1 MNWKK
6 PTSAPYWPRPELW
19 TRRPK
24 RWASMLRPCI
34 ANASSTTCEQH
45 PMKLA
50 MKLRTRLFLSI
61 SALITVALLGLLL
74 GLVSVMQMAKS
85 QEALIKHNFVTLDL
99 GLKLRQNLGDQLVMM
114 LNEQPDRNA
123 LQQAQ
128 EQFRELL
135 AQGVEH
141 DAQNSIDTGF
151 DQARVDYQQFLQTYQ
166 QNRDGAPSLRD
177 DAALSDSFNKLRNGL
192 LAAHKQ
198 ALTNINEAESNSR
211 ERALWVAALLGLVG
225 IAVLGIGF
233 ITAHGIARRFGAPIE
248 ALAKAADN
256 IGQGNFEVT
265 LPISS
270 AAEMNLLTRRFGI
283 MAEALRQHQATNI
296 DELLAGQQRLQA
308 VLDSIDDG
316 LLMIDRQGRLE
327 HLNPVAQRQLGWDED
342 RLGQGLGEAL
352 QRPELDEQLYLTLR
366 GGTLDRAPDD
376 LSVEVDGETRLL
388 TYSLTPVS
396 HTKGHILGAVMV
408 LHDVTEQ
415 RAFERVRS
423 EFVLRASHE
432 LRTPVTGMHMA
443 FGLLQERVHFPTESR
458 EADLLN
464 TVNEEMQRLM
474 QLINDLLNFSRYQNG
489 LQKLTLG
496 PCDVSEMLN
505 NARQRFADQAEEQNI
520 VIVVEIQE
528 PLPHLHADHTQL
540 DRVLDNLLDNALR
553 HTPQN
558 GLIRLQARRHGERVI
573 ISVEDNG
580 EGIAYGQ
587 QGRIFEPFVQVGR
600 KKGGAG
606 LGLAL
611 CKEIVQLHGGRMG
624 VYSRPTQG
632 TQFYMALPL

>member
-1 MNWKK
+1 
-6 PTSAPYWPRPELW
+6 
-19 TRRPK
+19 
-24 RWASMLRPCI
+24 
-34 ANASSTTCEQH
+34 
-45 PMKLA
+45 MKLA

-74 GLVSVMQMAKS
+74 GLVSVMQMAKT
-85 QEALIKHNFVTLDL
+85 QEALIRNNFITLDL
-99 GLKLRQNLGDQLVMM
+99 GLKLRQTLGDQLLIM
-114 LNEQPDRNA
+114 LNHNPDRTA
-123 LQQAQ
+123 LDDSRQ
-128 EQFRELL
+128 EYLALL
-135 AQGVEH
+135 EQGIEH
-141 DAQNSIDTGF
+141 ERQNNVRNGF
-151 DQARVDYQQFLQTYQ
+151 TQARDDYQRFFEAFE
-166 QNRDGAPSLRD
+166 RADGSSAGVNGNTELTHR
-177 DAALSDSFNKLRNGL
+177 FNTLRNGL
-192 LAAHKQ
+192 IGEHKQ
-198 ALTNINEAESNSR
+198 ALDNINDIEHQARN
-211 ERALWVAALLGLVG
+211 RALLIAGLLGLVG
-225 IAVLGIGF
+225 LAVLIIGF
-233 ITAHGIARRFGAPIE
+233 ITAHGIARRFGGPIE

-256 IGQGNFEVT
+256 IGQGNFDVT
-265 LPISS
+265 LPLSA

-283 MAEALRQHQATNI
+283 MAQALREHQATNI
-296 DELLAGQQRLQA
+296 DELLAGQQRLQS

-316 LLMIDRQGRLE
+316 LLMIDRQGHLE
-327 HLNPVAQRQLGWDED
+327 HLNPVAQRQLGWDDEC
-342 RLGQGLGEAL
+342 LGQGLGSAL
-352 QRPELDEQLYLTLR
+352 QRPELDEQLQLVLR
-366 GGTLDRAPDD
+366 GGTLERAPED
-376 LSVEVDGETRLL
+376 LSVEVDGESRLL

-396 HTKGHILGAVMV
+396 HPQGHILGAVMV

-443 FGLLQERVHFPTESR
+443 FGLLQERLRFPEESR

-489 LQKLTLG
+489 LQKLTLV
-496 PCDVSEMLN
+496 PCTLEELLEQ
-505 NARQRFADQAEEQNI
+505 ARNRFIGAATAQGIELRVELQA
-520 VIVVEIQE
+520 
-528 PLPHLHADHTQL
+528 PLPRLHADRMQL
-540 DRVLDNLLDNALR
+540 ERVLDNLIDNALR
-553 HTPQN
+553 HTAKG

-624 VYSRPTQG
+624 VYSRPGQG
-632 TQFYMALPL
+632 TQFYLALPL

>member
-1 MNWKK
+1 
-6 PTSAPYWPRPELW
+6 
-19 TRRPK
+19 
-24 RWASMLRPCI
+24 
-34 ANASSTTCEQH
+34 
-45 PMKLA
+45 

-74 GLVSVMQMAKS
+74 GLVSVMQMART
-85 QEALIKHNFVTLDL
+85 QESLIQHNFAILDL
-99 GLKLRQNLGDQLVMM
+99 GLKLRQNLGDQLVLMTGA
-114 LNEQPDRNA
+114 NRD
-123 LQQAQ
+123 QAELERIQ
-128 EQFRELL
+128 SQFEELL
-135 AQGVEH
+135 EEGSVQ
-141 DAQNSIDTGF
+141 DTQQNVRNGFEKTKGDYRQFIDTWKQYGN
-151 DQARVDYQQFLQTYQ
+151 DARGIRGVPQ
-166 QNRDGAPSLRD
+166 
-177 DAALSDSFNKLRNGL
+177 LSDSFDNLRNGL
-192 LAAHKQ
+192 LAVHRK
-198 ALTNINEAESNSR
+198 ALENISSAEINSR
-211 ERALWVAALLGLVG
+211 DRALWIAGLLGLVG
-225 IAVLGIGF
+225 LAVLCIGF
-233 ITAHGIARRFGAPIE
+233 VTAHGIARRFGAPIE
-248 ALAKAADN
+248 ALAKAADR
-256 IGQGNFEVT
+256 IGEGDYEVT

-316 LLMIDRQGRLE
+316 LLMIDRQGHLE
-327 HLNPVAQRQLGWDED
+327 HLNPVAQRQLGWDES
-342 RLGQGLGEAL
+342 RLGQSLGDAL
-352 QRPELDEQLYLTLR
+352 GRPELDEQLHLVLR
-366 GGTLDRAPDD
+366 GGTLERAPED
-376 LSVEVDGETRLL
+376 LAIEIDGESRLL
-388 TYSLTPVS
+388 TYSMTPVS

-443 FGLLQERVHFPTESR
+443 FGLLQERLHFAPETR

-464 TVNEEMQRLM
+464 TVTEEMQRLM

-489 LQKLTLG
+489 LQKLKLAPCSIETLLEEARARFE
-496 PCDVSEMLN
+496 DKALEQDIVLML
-505 NARQRFADQAEEQNI
+505 DM
-520 VIVVEIQE
+520 QE
-528 PLPHLHADHTQL
+528 PMPRLHADQSQL
-540 DRVLDNLLDNALR
+540 ERVLDNLLDNALR

-558 GLIRLQARRHGERVI
+558 GLIRLQARRHGERAI

-624 VYSRPTQG
+624 VYSRPGQG

>member
-1 MNWKK
+1 
-6 PTSAPYWPRPELW
+6 
-19 TRRPK
+19 
-24 RWASMLRPCI
+24 
-34 ANASSTTCEQH
+34 
-45 PMKLA
+45 MKLA

-74 GLVSVMQMAKS
+74 GLVSVMQMANT
-85 QEALIKHNFVTLDL
+85 QEQAVRSNFILLDL
-99 GLKLRQNLGDQLVMM
+99 GLKLRQTLGDQLMIM
-114 LNEQPDRNA
+114 LEDQPDLSA
-123 LQQAQ
+123 LEGSKQQYF
-128 EQFRELL
+128 ELLEKGITHEREL
-135 AQGVEH
+135 
-141 DAQNSIDTGF
+141 
-151 DQARVDYQQFLQTYQ
+151 DY
-166 QNRDGAPSLRD
+166 S
-177 DAALSDSFNKLRNGL
+177 
-192 LAAHKQ
+192 
-198 ALTNINEAESNSR
+198 SNSFSKAKADYIEFIDAFTASHQQSTQLTSFKDLTGKFNVLRHGLIEGYRHALDNIDKTQTRAR
-211 ERALWVAALLGLVG
+211 ERALLIAGLLGLVG
-225 IAVLGIGF
+225 LAVLIIGF
-233 ITAHGIARRFGAPIE
+233 VTAHGIARRFGEPIE
-248 ALAKAADN
+248 ALAAAADD

-270 AAEMNLLTRRFGI
+270 AIELNLLTRRFGI
-283 MAEALRQHQATNI
+283 MAQALREHQATNV

-327 HLNPVAQRQLGWDED
+327 HLNPVAQRQLGWDEQ
-342 RLGQGLGEAL
+342 RLGRGLGEAL
-352 QRPELDEQLYLTLR
+352 GRLELDQELHLVLR
-366 GGTLDRAPDD
+366 GGTLERAPDD
-376 LSVEVDGETRLL
+376 LSIEVDGESRLL

-396 HTKGHILGAVMV
+396 HTQGHILGAVMV

-443 FGLLQERVHFPTESR
+443 FGLLQERMHFAEDSR

-489 LQKLTLG
+489 LQKLNLA
-496 PCDVSEMLN
+496 PCSIEELLEA
-505 NARQRFADQAEEQNI
+505 ARLRFAPDAEAKGIELL
-520 VIVVEIQE
+520 VEIQGH
-528 PLPHLHADHTQL
+528 LPRLHADAGQI
-540 DRVLDNLLDNALR
+540 DRVLDNLIDNALR
-553 HTPQN
+553 HTASDGQ
-558 GLIRLQARRHGERVI
+558 IRLQARRHGERVI

-624 VYSRPTQG
+624 VYSRPGRG
-632 TQFYMALPL
+632 TQFYMALTV

>member
-1 MNWKK
+1 MKK
-6 PTSAPYWPRPELW
+6 HTSEPCWRPAKHLTRPPRRW
-19 TRRPK
+19 VSMRR
-24 RWASMLRPCI
+24 RFT
-34 ANASSTTCEQH
+34 ANVNSTTCERPQ
-45 PMKLA
+45 MKLA

-74 GLVSVMQMAKS
+74 GLVSVMQMART
-85 QEALIKHNFVTLDL
+85 QESLIQHNFAILDL
-99 GLKLRQNLGDQLVMM
+99 GLKLRQNLGDQLVLMTGA
-114 LNEQPDRNA
+114 NRD
-123 LQQAQ
+123 QAELERIQ
-128 EQFRELL
+128 SQFEELL
-135 AQGVEH
+135 EEGSVQ
-141 DAQNSIDTGF
+141 DTQQNVRNGFEKTKGDYRQFIDTWKQYGN
-151 DQARVDYQQFLQTYQ
+151 DARGIRGVPQ
-166 QNRDGAPSLRD
+166 
-177 DAALSDSFNKLRNGL
+177 LSDSFDNLRNGL
-192 LAAHKQ
+192 LAVHRK
-198 ALTNINEAESNSR
+198 ALENISSAEINSR
-211 ERALWVAALLGLVG
+211 DRALWIAGLLGLVG
-225 IAVLGIGF
+225 LAVLCIGF
-233 ITAHGIARRFGAPIE
+233 VTAHGIARRFGAPIE
-248 ALAKAADN
+248 ALAKAADR
-256 IGQGNFEVT
+256 IGEGDYEVT

-316 LLMIDRQGRLE
+316 LLMIDRQWHLE
-327 HLNPVAQRQLGWDED
+327 HLNPVAQRQLGWDES
-342 RLGQGLGEAL
+342 RLGQSLGDAL
-352 QRPELDEQLYLTLR
+352 GRPELDEQLHLVLR
-366 GGTLDRAPDD
+366 GGTLERAPED
-376 LSVEVDGETRLL
+376 LAIEIDGESRLL
-388 TYSLTPVS
+388 TYSMTPVS

-443 FGLLQERVHFPTESR
+443 FGLLQERLHFAPETR

-464 TVNEEMQRLM
+464 TVTEEMQRLM

-489 LQKLTLG
+489 LQKLKLAPCSIETLLEEARARFE
-496 PCDVSEMLN
+496 DKALEQDIVLML
-505 NARQRFADQAEEQNI
+505 DM
-520 VIVVEIQE
+520 QE
-528 PLPHLHADHTQL
+528 PMPRLHADQSQL
-540 DRVLDNLLDNALR
+540 ERVLDNLLDNALR

-558 GLIRLQARRHGERVI
+558 GLIRLQARRHGERAI

-624 VYSRPTQG
+624 VYSRPGQG

>member
-1 MNWKK
+1 
-6 PTSAPYWPRPELW
+6 
-19 TRRPK
+19 
-24 RWASMLRPCI
+24 
-34 ANASSTTCEQH
+34 
-45 PMKLA
+45 MKLA

-74 GLVSVMQMAKS
+74 GLVSVMQMANT
-85 QEALIKHNFVTLDL
+85 QEQSVRDNFILLDL
-99 GLKLRQNLGDQLVMM
+99 GLKLRQTLGDQLMIM
-114 LNEQPDRNA
+114 LDDKPD
-123 LQQAQ
+123 L
-128 EQFRELL
+128 
-135 AQGVEH
+135 
-141 DAQNSIDTGF
+141 
-151 DQARVDYQQFLQTYQ
+151 
-166 QNRDGAPSLRD
+166 
-177 DAALSDSFNKLRNGL
+177 AALEDSKRQYFSLLEEGIAHEQSLKEPTANFTQAKADYLGFLEAFADAHEQTSQLTGIQNLTEKFNVLRNGL
-192 LAAHKQ
+192 IEGYRH
-198 ALTNINEAESNSR
+198 ALNNISETQTRAR
-211 ERALWVAALLGLVG
+211 DRALLISGLLGLVG
-225 IAVLGIGF
+225 VAVLVIGF
-233 ITAHGIARRFGAPIE
+233 ITAHGIARRFGTPIE
-248 ALAKAADN
+248 ALVSAADD

-265 LPISS
+265 LPVSS
-270 AAEMNLLTRRFGI
+270 APELNLLTRRFGI
-283 MAEALRQHQATNI
+283 MAQALREHQATNV

-327 HLNPVAQRQLGWDED
+327 HLNPVAQRQLGWDEE

-352 QRPELDEQLYLTLR
+352 GRPELDEELHLVLR
-366 GGTLDRAPDD
+366 GGTLERAPDD
-376 LSVEVDGETRLL
+376 LSIEVDGESRLL

-396 HTKGHILGAVMV
+396 HTQGHILGAVMV

-443 FGLLQERVHFPTESR
+443 FGLLRERVHFPEESR
-458 EADLLN
+458 EADLLD

-489 LQKLTLG
+489 LQKLTLA
-496 PCDVSEMLN
+496 PCSIEDLLEA
-505 NARQRFADQAEEQNI
+505 ARLRFAAQAQAKGIELL
-520 VIVVEIQE
+520 VAIQG
-528 PLPHLHADHTQL
+528 PLPRLHADAAQL
-540 DRVLDNLLDNALR
+540 ERVLDNLIDNAMR
-553 HTPQN
+553 HTSDHGQ
-558 GLIRLQARRHGERVI
+558 IRLQGRRHGERVI

-624 VYSRPTQG
+624 VYSRPGQG
-632 TQFYMALPL
+632 TQFYMALTV

>member
-1 MNWKK
+1 
-6 PTSAPYWPRPELW
+6 
-19 TRRPK
+19 
-24 RWASMLRPCI
+24 
-34 ANASSTTCEQH
+34 
-45 PMKLA
+45 MKLA

-74 GLVSVMQMAKS
+74 GLVSVMQMAGS
-85 QEALIKHNFVTLDL
+85 QEALTRSNFITLDL
-99 GLKLRQNLGDQLVMM
+99 GLKLRQTLGDQLIIM
-114 LNEQPDRNA
+114 LSEKPDSA
-123 LQQAQ
+123 AFAASKQHYFQLLEEGIAQ
-128 EQFRELL
+128 EPELNASEYGFRKAKADYERFIEAYEASPDPSTVLSS
-135 AQGVEH
+135 H
-141 DAQNSIDTGF
+141 DNLTEK
-151 DQARVDYQQFLQTYQ
+151 
-166 QNRDGAPSLRD
+166 
-177 DAALSDSFNKLRNGL
+177 FNALRNGL
-192 LAAHKQ
+192 IAEHKR
-198 ALTNINEAESNSR
+198 ALDNINDTERQAR
-211 ERALWVAALLGLVG
+211 ERALLIAGLLALVG
-225 IAVLGIGF
+225 LAVLIIGF
-233 ITAHGIARRFGAPIE
+233 VTAQAIARRFGAPIE

-256 IGQGNFEVT
+256 IGQGNFDVT

-270 AAEMNLLTRRFGI
+270 AVELNQLTRRFGI
-283 MAEALRQHQATNI
+283 MAQALREHQATNV

-316 LLMIDRQGRLE
+316 LLMIDRQGHLE
-327 HLNPVAQRQLGWDED
+327 HLNPVAQRQLGWESD
-342 RLGQGLGEAL
+342 RLGQGLGTAL
-352 QRPELDEQLYLTLR
+352 ERPELDEQLQLVLR
-366 GGTLDRAPDD
+366 GGTLERAPED
-376 LSVEVDGETRLL
+376 LSVEVDGESRLL

-396 HTKGHILGAVMV
+396 HTQGHILGAVMV

-443 FGLLQERVHFPTESR
+443 FGLFRERAHFAPDSR
-458 EADLLN
+458 EADLLD

-489 LQKLTLG
+489 LQKLTLA
-496 PCDVSEMLN
+496 PCSIEALLEQ
-505 NARQRFADQAEEQNI
+505 AQSRFAASAAKKDI
-520 VIVVEIQE
+520 SLLVEVQG
-528 PLPHLHADHTQL
+528 PLPRLQADQPQL
-540 DRVLDNLLDNALR
+540 ERVLDNLLDNALR
-553 HTPQN
+553 HT
-558 GLIRLQARRHGERVI
+558 GSGGRIRLHARRHGDRVI

-624 VYSRPTQG
+624 VYSRPGQG
-632 TQFYMALPL
+632 TQFYMALTV

>member
-1 MNWKK
+1 
-6 PTSAPYWPRPELW
+6 
-19 TRRPK
+19 
-24 RWASMLRPCI
+24 
-34 ANASSTTCEQH
+34 
-45 PMKLA
+45 MKLA

-74 GLVSVMQMAKS
+74 GLVSVMQMAKT
-85 QEALIKHNFVTLDL
+85 QESLIRDNFITLDL
-99 GLKLRQNLGDQLVMM
+99 GLKLRQSLGDHLIIMLSDTHDPRALDASKQHYLQL
-114 LNEQPDRNA
+114 LDQGLAHEQ
-123 LQQAQ
+123 Q
-128 EQFRELL
+128 
-135 AQGVEH
+135 
-141 DAQNSIDTGF
+141 S
-151 DQARVDYQQFLQTYQ
+151 RVDSGFQKARSDYLEFI
-166 QNRDGAPSLRD
+166 
-177 DAALSDSFNKLRNGL
+177 DAFKRSVESSDSRTKDELTARFNTLRNGL
-192 LAAHKQ
+192 INEHKQ
-198 ALTNINEAESNSR
+198 ALDNINELERQAH
-211 ERALWVAALLGLVG
+211 ERALLVAGVLGLVG
-225 IAVLGIGF
+225 VAVLIIGF

-283 MAEALRQHQATNI
+283 MAEALRQHQATNV

-342 RLGQGLGEAL
+342 RLGQGLGSAL
-352 QRPELDEQLYLTLR
+352 QRPELDEQLQMVLR
-366 GGTLDRAPDD
+366 GGGLERVPED
-376 LSVEVDGETRLL
+376 LSIEVDGESRLL
-388 TYSLTPVS
+388 TYSLTPGS
-396 HTKGHILGAVMV
+396 HTQGHILGAVMV

-443 FGLLQERVHFPTESR
+443 FGLLQERLHFSEESR

-489 LQKLTLG
+489 LQKLTLA
-496 PCDVSEMLN
+496 PCDLEDLLQQARDRFSEQ
-505 NARQRFADQAEEQNI
+505 AREQDI
-520 VIVVEIQE
+520 ELLMDLQT
-528 PLPHLHADHTQL
+528 PLPRLHADQPQL
-540 DRVLDNLLDNALR
+540 ERVLDNLIDNALR
-553 HTPQN
+553 HTPRGGQ
-558 GLIRLQARRHGERVI
+558 IQLQARRHGERVI
-573 ISVEDNG
+573 VSVEDNG

-624 VYSRPTQG
+624 VYSRPGQG
-632 TQFYMALPL
+632 TQFYLALPL

>member
-1 MNWKK
+1 
-6 PTSAPYWPRPELW
+6 
-19 TRRPK
+19 
-24 RWASMLRPCI
+24 
-34 ANASSTTCEQH
+34 
-45 PMKLA
+45 MKLA
-50 MKLRTRLFLSI
+50 MKLRTRLFFSI
-61 SALITVALLGLLL
+61 SALITVALLGLVL
-74 GLVSVMQMAKS
+74 GLVSVMQMANS
-85 QEALIKHNFVTLDL
+85 QESLIHQNFVTLDT

-114 LNEQPDRNA
+114 LNETPEPERFSK
-123 LQQAQ
+123 LQD
-128 EQFRELL
+128 QFRVLL
-135 AQGVEH
+135 EQGVEH
-141 DAQNSIDTGF
+141 DELNNVDNGF
-151 DQARVDYQQFLQTYQ
+151 HEAREDYQKFIDAYEESRQSARSM
-166 QNRDGAPSLRD
+166 RDNSELTEA
-177 DAALSDSFNKLRNGL
+177 FNNLRNNL
-192 LAAHKQ
+192 LIAHRQ
-198 ALTNINEAESNSR
+198 SLENISQVEVHSR
-211 ERALWVAALLGLVG
+211 ERALWVAGLLGLVG
-225 IAVLGIGF
+225 IAVLCIGF

-256 IGQGNFEVT
+256 IGKGNFEVT
-265 LPISS
+265 LPIASG
-270 AAEMNLLTRRFGI
+270 AEMNLLTRRFGI
-283 MAEALRQHQATNI
+283 MAEALRQHQVTNV

-327 HLNPVAQRQLGWDED
+327 HLNPVAQRQLGWEEPK
-342 RLGQGLGEAL
+342 LGQGLGSAL

-366 GGTLDRAPDD
+366 GGSLERAPED
-376 LSVEVDGETRLL
+376 LEIEVDGESRLL

-443 FGLLQERVHFPTESR
+443 FGLFRERAKYPADSR
-458 EADLLN
+458 EADLLD

-489 LQKLTLG
+489 LQKLTLA
-496 PCDVSEMLN
+496 PVSIEEMLEQ
-505 NARQRFADQAEEQNI
+505 ARQRFDDKAHEQN
-520 VIVVEIQE
+520 VVLSIETQD
-528 PLPHLHADHTQL
+528 PLPRLHADRAQL
-540 DRVLDNLLDNALR
+540 ERVLDNLMDNALR
-553 HTPQN
+553 HTPEN

-573 ISVEDNG
+573 ISIEDNG

-624 VYSRPTQG
+624 VYSRPGQG

>member
-1 MNWKK
+1 
-6 PTSAPYWPRPELW
+6 
-19 TRRPK
+19 
-24 RWASMLRPCI
+24 
-34 ANASSTTCEQH
+34 
-45 PMKLA
+45 MKLA

-61 SALITVALLGLLL
+61 SALITVALLGLML
-74 GLVSVMQMAKS
+74 GLVSVMQMAKT
-85 QEALIKHNFVTLDL
+85 QESLISDNFITLDL
-99 GLKLRQNLGDQLVMM
+99 GLKLRQSLGDQLLLM
-114 LNEQPDRNA
+114 LSDKP
-123 LQQAQ
+123 
-128 EQFRELL
+128 
-135 AQGVEH
+135 
-141 DAQNSIDTGF
+141 
-151 DQARVDYQQFLQTYQ
+151 DQAALEASREHYLQLLHEGIEHEQGNDVRSGFAQARIDYEKFFQAFTRSRNGSGSTEELT
-166 QNRDGAPSLRD
+166 S
-177 DAALSDSFNKLRNGL
+177 SFNILRNGL
-192 LAAHKQ
+192 IAEHKQ
-198 ALTNINEAESNSR
+198 ALDNISSTQSDAR
-211 ERALWVAALLGLVG
+211 ERALLVAGLLGFVG
-225 IAVLGIGF
+225 LAVLIIGF

-248 ALAKAADN
+248 ALAEAADH
-256 IGQGNFEVT
+256 IGQGNFDVT
-265 LPISS
+265 LPISP
-270 AAEMNLLTRRFGI
+270 AVEMNLLTRRFGL

-316 LLMIDRQGRLE
+316 LLMIDRAGRLE
-327 HLNPVAQRQLGWDED
+327 HLNPVAQRQLGWDGD

-352 QRPELDEQLYLTLR
+352 KRPELDEQLQLILR
-366 GGTLDRAPDD
+366 GASLERAPED
-376 LSVEVDGETRLL
+376 LEIEVEGESRLL

-396 HTKGHILGAVMV
+396 HTEGHILGAVMV

-443 FGLLQERVHFPTESR
+443 FGLLQERVHFDSESR

-489 LQKLTLG
+489 LQKLTLV
-496 PCDVSEMLN
+496 PCDIESLLQACRLRYAEQALTQGIDLQVELQPPLP
-505 NARQRFADQAEEQNI
+505 RLPADQ
-520 VIVVEIQE
+520 
-528 PLPHLHADHTQL
+528 PQL
-540 DRVLDNLLDNALR
+540 ERVLDNLLDNALR
-553 HTPQN
+553 HTARGGQ
-558 GLIRLQARRHGERVI
+558 IRLQARRHGERVI

-611 CKEIVQLHGGRMG
+611 CKEIVQLHSGRMG
-624 VYSRPTQG
+624 VYSRPGQG

>member
-1 MNWKK
+1 
-6 PTSAPYWPRPELW
+6 
-19 TRRPK
+19 
-24 RWASMLRPCI
+24 
-34 ANASSTTCEQH
+34 
-45 PMKLA
+45 MKLA
-50 MKLRTRLFLSI
+50 MKLRTRLFFSI
-61 SALITVALLGLLL
+61 SALITVALLGLVL
-74 GLVSVMQMAKS
+74 GLVSVMQMASS
-85 QEALIKHNFVTLDL
+85 QESLIQQNFVTLDT

-114 LNEQPDRNA
+114 LNETPNA
-123 LQQAQ
+123 ERLGKLQD
-128 EQFRELL
+128 QFRVLL
-135 AQGVEH
+135 EQGVEN
-141 DAQNSIDTGF
+141 DERNNVDNGF
-151 DQARVDYQQFLQTYQ
+151 HEARADYQKFIDAYEASRQSARSM
-166 QNRDGAPSLRD
+166 RDNTELTEA
-177 DAALSDSFNKLRNGL
+177 FNNLRNNL
-192 LAAHKQ
+192 LVAHRQ
-198 ALTNINEAESNSR
+198 SLDNISKVEIHSR
-211 ERALWVAALLGLVG
+211 ERALWVAGLLGLVG
-225 IAVLGIGF
+225 IAVLCIGF

-248 ALAKAADN
+248 ALAKAADS
-256 IGQGNFEVT
+256 IGKGNFEVT
-265 LPISS
+265 LPIASG
-270 AAEMNLLTRRFGI
+270 AEMNLLTRRFGI
-283 MAEALRQHQATNI
+283 MAEALRQHQVTNV

-327 HLNPVAQRQLGWDED
+327 HLNPVAQRQLGWEEPK
-342 RLGQGLGEAL
+342 LGQGLGAAL
-352 QRPELDEQLYLTLR
+352 ERPELDEQLYLTLR
-366 GGTLDRAPDD
+366 GGTLERAPED
-376 LSVEVDGETRLL
+376 LSIEVDGESRLL

-443 FGLLQERVHFPTESR
+443 FGLFRERSKFPPDSR
-458 EADLLN
+458 ESDLLD

-489 LQKLTLG
+489 LQKLALA
-496 PCDVSEMLN
+496 PVSIEDMLEE
-505 NARQRFADQAEEQNI
+505 ARQRFEEKAHEQNI
-520 VIVVEIQE
+520 VLSIETQE
-528 PLPHLHADHTQL
+528 PLPRLHADRAQL
-540 DRVLDNLLDNALR
+540 ERVLDNLMDNALR
-553 HTPQN
+553 HTPEN

-624 VYSRPTQG
+624 VYSRPGQG